1 MKVITTREIRSGMK
15 LYFELAEK
23 ERVVVKRG
31 SKFVN
36 LIVSDAPDRVFLD
49 ENWVKDFLRIPVEYR
64 IDPFEISPSGD
75 LYYADKRNVEL
86 LKEAINDAEQGKA
99 VKTIKSQAEL
109 QTFLESL

>member
-31 SKFVN
+31 NKFVN

-49 ENWVKDFLRIPVEYR
+49 ENWVEGFLGIPAEYR
-64 IDPFEISPSGD
+64 INPFEISPSGD
-75 LYYADKRNVEL
+75 LYYADKRNVER
-86 LKEAINDAEQGKA
+86 LKEAINDSEQRKV
-99 VKTIKSQAEL
+99 VKTIKSPAEL